1 MPQTTHIDDLHVFV
15 IYHGMYKYTVECLY
29 IYMNNHVHRAL
40 LENTEKMRKEK
51 DKKGN
56 AQKRLTL
63 LNK

>member
-1 MPQTTHIDDLHVFV
+1 MCIEHYLKI
-15 IYHGMYKYTVECLY
+15 
-29 IYMNNHVHRAL
+29 HRKN
-40 LENTEKMRKEK
+40 EEK